1 MSRRRGVTLIE
12 LLVAM
17 TLFSLLSAAVL
28 YSLRTGLNSLSRVR
42 DRVAQSRREIGA
54 ERAFDLLISGMM
66 RTTAFYQQPGQATVS
81 QAFFFQGEP
90 RLMRFV
96 TANSIEQGVRGQPQ
110 VVEVAVVP
118 REKNDGFRLVVQE
131 RPYTSPFV
139 PGAFILGQFLDPV
152 LGYPVMQFRPFAGSG
167 RLFVLA
173 DRLRSARFEYL
184 ERLDFTPSVWRAQW
198 IQTAYW
204 PAAVRVVQEPLGN
217 ESRRTL
223 VSDIHVHQ
231 PYQ

>member
-1 MSRRRGVTLIE
+1 MNRRRGVTLIE

-28 YSLRTGLNSLSRVR
+28 FSLRTGLNSLSRVR

-54 ERAFDLLISGMM
+54 ERAFDLLVSGMM
-66 RTTAFYQQPGQATVS
+66 RTTAFYQQPGQTTVS
-81 QAFFFQGEP
+81 QTFFFQGEP
-90 RLMRFV
+90 GLMRFV
-96 TANSIEQGVRGQPQ
+96 TANSIEQGVRGQPK

-118 REKNDGFRLVVQE
+118 REKSDGFRIVVQE

-139 PGAFILGQFLDPV
+139 PGSLIVGQFLDPV
-152 LGYPVMQFRPFAGSG
+152 IGYPVLQFRPFAGGG

-184 ERLDFTPSVWRAQW
+184 ERIDYAPSVWRPQW
-198 IQTAYW
+198 IQTAFW
-204 PAAVRVVQEPLGN
+204 PAAVRVAQEPLGP
-217 ESRRTL
+217 EPRRTL
-223 VSDIHVHQ
+223 VSEIHVHQ